1 MYNFGCAFGA
11 YLNNVREADT
21 LIVNCTLSIVNYYVW
36 GLLMKIVIDGFGG
49 DNAPDEVLKGAA
61 LAVKELGI
69 EVAVTGDLET
79 LKKRMAALEIEEKG
93 IELIEAHGVI
103 TTEDNPR
110 SVLKANAGT
119 SMGVAF
125 NTLARGEADAFIS
138 AGSTASIVVGGT
150 LIEKRIKG
158 VKRTA
163 LMPLMPA
170 ANGVKYAVLDGGA
183 NLDCRPEML
192 LQFAILGSCFMETTM
207 GVKNP
212 RVGLLNIGTEAEK
225 GRELEHETKALLDKA
240 PINFLGYVE
249 AREAPLGAV
258 DVLVTDG
265 FTGNVFLKACEG
277 MGVLMKDSLKQVFY
291 ANLLTKI
298 GYLFVKKQLNGV
310 MKHLDYKEIG
320 GSPLLGTA
328 KPVFK
333 AHGSSDAKAFFGAFR
348 QAKTFVENDAITKM
362 TEAIAA
368 LGEVEDDE

>member
-1 MYNFGCAFGA
+1 
-11 YLNNVREADT
+11 
-21 LIVNCTLSIVNYYVW
+21 
-36 GLLMKIVIDGFGG
+36 MKVVIDGFGG

-69 EVAVTGDLET
+69 EVAVTGDVET
-79 LKKRMAALEIEEKG
+79 LKKRMAELGVPENG
-93 IELIEAHGVI
+93 IELVEAHGVI

-110 SVLKANAGT
+110 SILKANSGT
-119 SMGVAF
+119 SMGAAF
-125 NTLARGEADAFIS
+125 NMLSRGEADAAIS
-138 AGSTASIVVGGT
+138 AGSTAAIVVGGT
-150 LIEKRIKG
+150 MIEKRIKG

-212 RVGLLNIGTEAEK
+212 RVGLLNIGTEDEK
-225 GRELEHETKALLDKA
+225 GRELEHETKKLLDKA

-277 MGVLMKDSLKQVFY
+277 MGVLMKDSLKQVFF
-291 ANLLTKI
+291 ANLKTKI
-298 GYLFVKKQLNGV
+298 GALFVKKQLGGV
-310 MKHLDYKEIG
+310 MRHLDYKEIG

-348 QAKTFVENDAITKM
+348 QAKTFVENNAIAKM

-368 LGEVEDDE
+368 ISTEGAADDE

>member
-1 MYNFGCAFGA
+1 M
-11 YLNNVREADT
+11 R
-21 LIVNCTLSIVNYYVW
+21 
-36 GLLMKIVIDGFGG
+36 IVIDGFGG

-61 LAVKELGI
+61 LAVKQLGV
-69 EVAVTGDLET
+69 EVAVTGDLKV
-79 LKKRMAALEIEEKG
+79 LKERMSALQIPDNG
-93 IELIEAHGVI
+93 IELVPAEGVI
-103 TTEDNPR
+103 TTTDNPR
-110 SVLKANAGT
+110 SILKANAGT

-125 NTLARGEADAFIS
+125 YMLERGDADAFIS
-138 AGSTASIVVGGT
+138 AGSTAALVLGGT

-163 LMPLMPA
+163 LVPLMPA
-170 ANGVKYAVLDGGA
+170 ANGVKYAVMDGGA

-212 RVGLLNIGTEAEK
+212 RIGLLNIGTEDEK
-225 GRELEHETKALLDKA
+225 GRELEHEAKALLDKQSTL
-240 PINFLGYVE
+240 NFLGYVE

-277 MGVLMKDSLKQVFY
+277 MGVLMKDSLKQVMF
-291 ANLLTKI
+291 ANLKTKI
-298 GYLFVKKQLNGV
+298 GALLVKKQLGKV
-310 MKHLDYKEIG
+310 MRHLDYKEIG

-333 AHGSSDAKAFFGAFR
+333 AHGSSDEKAFLGAFR
-348 QAKTFVENDAITKM
+348 QAKIFVENNTIEKM
-362 TEAIAA
+362 TEAISRITPE
-368 LGEVEDDE
+368 GVVWDE

>member
-1 MYNFGCAFGA
+1 
-11 YLNNVREADT
+11 
-21 LIVNCTLSIVNYYVW
+21 
-36 GLLMKIVIDGFGG
+36 MKIVIDGFGG

-61 LAVKELGI
+61 LAVKELGV
-69 EVAVTGDLET
+69 EVAVTGELET
-79 LKKRMAALEIEEKG
+79 LKERMAALGIEEKG
-93 IELIEAHGVI
+93 IELVEAHGVI

-110 SVLKANAGT
+110 SILKANAGT

-125 NTLARGEADAFIS
+125 SMLTSGQADAFIS
-138 AGSTASIVVGGT
+138 AGSTAAITVGGT
-150 LIEKRIKG
+150 VLAKRIKG

-170 ANGVKYAVLDGGA
+170 ANGVKYAVMDGGA

-192 LQFAILGSCFMETTM
+192 LQFAILGSSFMETTM

-212 RVGLLNIGTEAEK
+212 RVGLLNIGTEDEK
-225 GRELEHETKALLDKA
+225 GRELEHETKKLLDKA

-258 DVLVTDG
+258 DVLITDG

-291 ANLLTKI
+291 ANLKTKL

-348 QAKTFVENDAITKM
+348 QAKTFVENNAIAKM

-368 LGEVEDDE
+368 ISSGEATDDE